1 VGTIGLNLLDG
12 FKRLVGIEINA
23 QAVEDAHETAVYN
36 GYLRAEFR
44 AGKVEDL
51 IRGLWSMDHGTC
63 TVVVDPP
70 RVGLHKGVVEAILD
84 VNPEHLYYVSCNPE
98 TLARDLRLLVSK
110 YTIEKV
116 QPMDFFPHTDHV
128 ETAVKLWNPRTSNH

>member
-1 VGTIGLNLLDG
+1 M
-12 FKRLVGIEINA
+12 
-23 QAVEDAHETAVYN
+23 VYGPWN
-36 GYLRAEFR
+36 MYCRCGSAARR
-44 AGKVEDL
+44 
-51 IRGLWSMDHGTC
+51 
-63 TVVVDPP
+63 
-70 RVGLHKGVVEAILD
+70 LHKGVVEAILD